1 MKPLSLIKAIL
12 LPVMSVTVLL
22 PLLLLWAILS
32 IGTSGHPMGI
42 LVLILSLPPIFRY
55 LMIVLETCAKGENP
69 RAFDAEFF
77 SWTDSLWTFF
87 PLLLAI
93 ALTYLGFT
101 IHGYFGTTG
110 VYALLVVVSGALP
123 ASFAVLAI
131 THSPLQSLNPVAL
144 GRLLNATAESF
155 WLASVYLIVIGWV
168 FVQAGQLPNMAG
180 NFVYLFGLFSFAAL
194 TGTLLEP
201 FGLVD
206 DVSIPESPEANDEE
220 IRGNIE
226 AARASVLS
234 HAYGFIS
241 RGNRDSGLTHIKQWI
256 ADDQD
261 PEAAWAWYF
270 NKMLGWENQQ
280 HALFFAQHYVHDLLR
295 HGDTVPA
302 LKIIMRCRLIN
313 DRFKPLGEDVPVAIE
328 AAESVGNRELATVL
342 KRR

>member
-12 LPVMSVTVLL
+12 LPVTSITVFL

-42 LVLILSLPPIFRY
+42 PVLILSLPPIFRY
-55 LMIVLETCAKGENP
+55 LMITLETCAKGEKP

-87 PLLLAI
+87 PLPLAA

-101 IHGYFGTTG
+101 VHGYFGTMG

-144 GRLLNATAESF
+144 GRLLKATAESF
-155 WLASVYLIVIGWV
+155 WLASAYLIVVGWA
-168 FVQAGQLPNMAG
+168 FVQAGQLPNTAG
-180 NFVYLFGLFSFAAL
+180 NIVYLFGLFSFAAL

-206 DVSIPESPEANDEE
+206 DVSIPESLEASDEE
-220 IRGNIE
+220 IRGAME
-226 AARASVLS
+226 AARVSVLS
-234 HAYGFIS
+234 HAYGFVS
-241 RGNRDSGLTHIKQWI
+241 RGNRDGGLEHIKECI
-256 ADDQD
+256 AEDSD

-270 NKMLGWENQQ
+270 NKMLGWENQEP
-280 HALFFAQHYVHDLLR
+280 ALFFGQHYVHDLLR
-295 HGDTVPA
+295 YGEAVPA

-313 DRFKPLGEDVPVAIE
+313 DRFKPLREDVPVAIE
-328 AAESVGNRELATVL
+328 AAESVGNSELAAVL
-342 KRR
+342 QRR